1 MTTIID
7 QHVNQIT
14 AGLEALSNLMMEPDS
29 LHLLGT
35 HQAIERLH
43 GSLPLL
49 GNVNAAFAHLCTR
62 DNAGSLVGANHPVE
76 YLTQRLGLSRAQA
89 FDLLNHGKRLF
100 GEPDIPV
107 PPTNP
112 EQTEEDKRAAEEEA
126 QRRKEQEKK
135 AQERARKAAREKKA
149 SEEKKRIISNA
160 LKDLNEHA
168 NPGYL
173 ECYSQA
179 MEAAARMTPEELRKF
194 VTDLVRKANRAGLDY
209 EKKKDPLAA
218 FKKRG
223 ISFGPTDADGG
234 SYARLYLDAASRA
247 KFEAALAAGEAP
259 GSHLPDG
266 SKDTRTKQ
274 QRRFDQLMH
283 ILDNYSQA
291 RITRDRG
298 IGTVVV
304 TLTLEDLVGADW
316 QTRFST
322 NTSVDLTALD
332 ILHLGLAGDTFALQ
346 LDSATGVPLSLGRA
360 RLASIEQRL
369 VLLATQGVCAWNGC
383 TKPGVELEAHHLQSY
398 LHGGVTDLNNLIL
411 LCREHHRCNNDNRDG
426 AGGKGHFEKDP
437 DTWDITHHPADGG
450 PPTTT
455 STWQFEQSPGQ
466 RHKRKIRDKHPSFDD
481 QELPGT
487 DPPLFA
493 PDTG

>member
-1 MTTIID
+1 MTTVID
-7 QHVNQIT
+7 HHVNQIT
-14 AGLEALSNLMMEPDS
+14 AGLEALSALMMEPDG

-35 HQAIERLH
+35 HHAIERLH
-43 GSLPLL
+43 TALPLL

-62 DNAGSLVGANHPVE
+62 DGAGSLVGANHPVE

-100 GEPDIPV
+100 GEPDIPA
-107 PPTNP
+107 PPSDP
-112 EQTEEDKRAAEEEA
+112 EQTEEEQRAAQEEA
-126 QRRKEQEKK
+126 ERRKAKEKE
-135 AQERARKAAREKKA
+135 AQERARRAAREKKA
-149 SEEKKRIISNA
+149 SEEKKRIISNG

-168 NPGYL
+168 DPGYL

-194 VTDLVRKANRAGLDY
+194 VTDLVRKANRAGRDY
-209 EKKKDPLAA
+209 NRKKDPLAA

-223 ISFGPTDADGG
+223 LTFGPQDSDGG
-234 SYARLYLDAASRA
+234 SYARIYLDGASRA
-247 KFEAALAAGEAP
+247 KLEAALAAGDAP
-259 GSHLPDG
+259 GSHLPADAE
-266 SKDTRTKQ
+266 DTRTKQ

-283 ILDNYSQA
+283 ILDNYSKA
-291 RITRDRG
+291 RAQRDG
-298 IGTVVV
+298 GVGTVVI
-304 TLTLEDLVGADW
+304 TMTMNDLLEADHE
-316 QTRFST
+316 TRFAT

-332 ILHLGLAGDTFALQ
+332 IVRLGLAGDTFALQ

-360 RLASIEQRL
+360 RFASVEQRL
-369 VLLATQGVCAWNGC
+369 VLLATQGVCAWHGC

-398 LHGGVTDLNNLIL
+398 LNGGLTDLDNLIL

-450 PPTTT
+450 PPKTTT
-455 STWQFEQSPGQ
+455 TWQFTQSPGQ
-466 RHKRKIRDKHPSFDD
+466 RHKTTIREQALSFDD
-481 QELPGT
+481 PPPPGS
-487 DPPLFA
+487 DPPLF
-493 PDTG
+493 TG